1 MTEPKPHRRGF
12 PVVLSAASGTG
23 KTTIS
28 HLLLDSDQDMVLS
41 VSTTTRKPRGNEEH
55 GVDYFFV
62 EVPDFEAMI
71 ARGAF
76 IEHALVHGNHYG
88 SSKEW
93 TAAELARGRDVLF
106 DIDVQGGGQLK
117 KIFPE
122 ACLIFIVP
130 PSLQE
135 LEQRLRRRA
144 TDSDEV
150 IASRL
155 AAAREEIERGL
166 AEYDYVVVNAR
177 LEAALADIAAIV
189 RTHRI
194 RGIDRRSLRAAVL
207 GA

>member
-1 MTEPKPHRRGF
+1 MTPTTRRGF

-28 HLLLDSDQDMVLS
+28 HLLLGGEPDMVLS

-62 EVPDFEAMI
+62 DVPAFEAMI

-76 IEHALVHGNHYG
+76 IEHALVHGNFYG

-93 TAAELARGRDVLF
+93 TEEQLASGRDVLF
-106 DIDVQGGGQLK
+106 DIDVQGGRQLK
-117 KIFPE
+117 QIFPE

-130 PSLQE
+130 PSMQE

-150 IASRL
+150 IAKRL
-155 AAAREEIERGL
+155 AAARAEIERGL
-166 AEYDYVVVNAR
+166 ADYDYVVVNAR

-189 RTHRI
+189 RTHRV
-194 RGIDRRSLRAAVL
+194 RGVDRAALRSTVL
-207 GA
+207 GS